1 MPGDV
6 ADVYA
11 SVAELSAQVGS
22 PQGQDDRLALA
33 LVTGSRYVDQRLG
46 YYAPDPAQAEP
57 VPGGLL
63 PDPLV
68 VTVVAAPPGAKL
80 AALVAAG
87 RHLRS
92 PDLTLGVAGGL
103 GDLAVRVYQDIPEAD
118 LHLFGLRRSW
128 GVA

>member
-1 MPGDV
+1 V
-6 ADVYA
+6 VDVYA
-11 SVAELSAQVGS
+11 SVAELAAQVGS

-46 YYAPDPAQAEP
+46 YYAPDQPARAEP

-68 VTVVAAPPGAKL
+68 VRVVAAPPGAKV

-103 GDLAVRVYQDIPEAD
+103 GDLAVRVWADIPEAD
-118 LHLFGLRRSW
+118 LHLYGLRQLW

>member
-1 MPGDV
+1 
-6 ADVYA
+6 VYA
-11 SVAELSAQVGS
+11 SRAELAAQVGE
-22 PQGQDDRLALA
+22 PAGQDARLDLA
-33 LVTGSRYVDQRLG
+33 LVTGSRWVDRELG
-46 YYAPDPAQAEP
+46 YFAGDELRGTPPLE
-57 VPGGLL
+57 LML

-68 VTVVAAPPGAKL
+68 IEVVPCPPGAKM

-103 GDLAVRVYQDIPEAD
+103 GDLAIRVYQDIPEAS